1 MVTIVI
7 CLGLQVAPAE
17 LEDLLFKNPDVED
30 AAVIGIQGYY
40 TFFCCVVIVI
50 TTLLVKG
57 RNTLALILYLQ
68 GRV

>member
-17 LEDLLFKNPDVED
+17 LEDLLLKNPDVED

-40 TFFCCVVIVI
+40 TFFAV
-50 TTLLVKG
+50 L
-57 RNTLALILYLQ
+57 
-68 GRV
+68 